1 MTKRLLSQ
9 SKQMQKNIM
18 GDFLFL
24 SFSISFCYL
33 NNFGSNRKNH
43 NLANFI

>member
-18 GDFLFL
+18 GDFLF
-24 SFSISFCYL
+24 SFSFSFYYL
-33 NNFGSNRKNH
+33 SNFGSNHKNH
-43 NLANFI
+43 NFANFI